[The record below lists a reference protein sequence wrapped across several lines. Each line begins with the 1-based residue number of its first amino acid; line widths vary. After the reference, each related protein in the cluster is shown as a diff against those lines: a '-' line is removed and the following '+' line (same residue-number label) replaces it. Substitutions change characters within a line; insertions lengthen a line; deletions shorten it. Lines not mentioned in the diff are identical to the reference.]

1 MAAGLISRP
10 VRNLE
15 KFQNDDDEV
24 VNNEAGVVTKMKMLE
39 LNAMVAEDP
48 RSRWQSKIYRNFLF

>member
-10 VRNLE
+10 VRNLK

-24 VNNEAGVVTKMKMLE
+24 VKNEAGVVTKIKILE

-48 RSRWQSKIYRNFLF
+48 RSR